1 MICALNKIEDGIERE
16 REREREFYLLS
27 GLDESGGHELGLFG
41 DIGGIF
47 GGIRRRRRV
56 RVIG

>member
-1 MICALNKIEDGIERE
+1 MICALNKIEDGI
-16 REREREFYLLS
+16 EREREFYLLS